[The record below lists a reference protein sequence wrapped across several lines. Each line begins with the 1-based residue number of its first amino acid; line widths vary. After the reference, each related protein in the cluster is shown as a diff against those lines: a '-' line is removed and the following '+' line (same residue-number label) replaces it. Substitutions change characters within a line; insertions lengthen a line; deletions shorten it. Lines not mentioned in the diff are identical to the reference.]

1 MNAKLP
7 APRTGGSVE
16 RSGESDD
23 RNFQGEP
30 LTDTVDSC
38 FVQTRSVRRETVE
51 ETRVVIERRVR
62 KGDSCRR

>member
-7 APRTGGSVE
+7 MPRTGGSVG

-38 FVQTRSVRRETVE
+38 FVHIRSVRRETVE

-62 KGDSCRR
+62 RGGSCRR